1 MPELLSSIGWALA
14 YIIFITSAVIVVV
27 QILRGRAL
35 GEKRRRAIAEHAAR
49 KAREARERADD
60 YERNRENR

>member
-1 MPELLSSIGWALA
+1 VKIWPSIALVIFWAA
-14 YIIFITSAVIVVV
+14 AVFVIV

-35 GEKRRRAIAEHAAR
+35 GEKRRKAIAEHAAR
-49 KAREARERADD
+49 KAREARERADS